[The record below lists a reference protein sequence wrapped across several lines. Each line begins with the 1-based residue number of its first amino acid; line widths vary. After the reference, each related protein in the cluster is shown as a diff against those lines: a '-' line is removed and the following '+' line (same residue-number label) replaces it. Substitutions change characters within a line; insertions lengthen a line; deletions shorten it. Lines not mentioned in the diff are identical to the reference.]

1 MKSQKFLT
9 KSRYVNGLKCQKWIW
24 LSFNRPEELPKVD
37 EAAQYR
43 FDEGNK
49 VGELAKS
56 LFPKGIDIEELD
68 HKKNQEI
75 TNNLL
80 KERKPLF
87 EAGSIH
93 KDGKYTE
100 ADVIR
105 TAIVKHLKEKGL
117 LDKNKTYL

>member
-24 LSFNRPEELPKVD
+24 LSLKRPEELPKDD
-37 EAAQYR
+37 EKAQYR

-56 LFPKGIDIEELD
+56 FFTKGINIEELD

-75 TNNLL
+75 THKLM

-87 EAGSIH
+87 EAGAIH
-93 KDGKYTE
+93 KDGKCYAR
-100 ADVIR
+100 ADILVP
-105 TAIVKHLKEKGL
+105 VEK
-117 LDKNKTYL
+117 DKWDI